1 MSRPVNKSLVD
12 QPVLPTLI
20 RLAWP
25 IMVGN
30 AMHLMYN
37 VVDTFWV
44 GRLGPEPLAA
54 VSVSFPLLFM
64 VFSIAAG
71 FSIAGIALVSQYTGA
86 KDQEQASLAAGQVLV
101 FCTALA
107 GVLSALGLVF
117 GQDLLRLLGT
127 NPEIMPYAWQYFR
140 IIVGGIPMIFI
151 FFVFAAI
158 LEGIGDT
165 VTPMK
170 LKVGSLLLNII
181 LDPFLIFGWWVLP
194 EWGIAGAGAATVLS
208 RTAATFVGLG
218 MLLRGRGQLRLRL
231 RHILPN
237 GPMIRQIIRIGIPG
251 SVALSTVSVTM
262 ALITGLVAQFGT
274 HALAAWGVGNRV
286 LAIIR
291 MPSMGV
297 ARATGVLVGQHLGAD
312 QPVQAE
318 TTAWLGTG
326 VVFGFM
332 LCLAA
337 AFFAFSEQIMLVF
350 TREPGV
356 IAIGV
361 RLLRIGSFAYAFLG
375 IQQVLGG
382 ALEGAGKTIAQS
394 LFNLITLG
402 LLQIPLAYGLA
413 VTLDIG
419 VHGIWWGMLA
429 AKMLGA
435 AAISIWFRRGTWQG
449 KVIRKAEGDGRA
461 V

>member
-1 MSRPVNKSLVD
+1 M
-12 QPVLPTLI
+12 

-25 IMVGN
+25 IVVGN

-44 GRLGPEPLAA
+44 GRLGPKPLAA
-54 VSVSFPLLFM
+54 VSVSFPLLFI
-64 VFSIAAG
+64 VFSVAAG

-86 KDQEQASLAAGQVLV
+86 QDRERASLAAGQVLV

-107 GVLSALGLVF
+107 FVLSALGLYF
-117 GQDLLRLLGT
+117 GRDLLRLLGT
-127 NPEIMPYAWQYFR
+127 NPEVMPYAWEYFR
-140 IIVGGIPMIFI
+140 IIVGGIPMIFV

-165 VTPMK
+165 ITPMK
-170 LKVGSLLLNII
+170 LKVASLFLNIA
-181 LDPFLIFGWWVLP
+181 LDPFLIFGWWFFPDL
-194 EWGIAGAGAATVLS
+194 GIAGAAAATVLS
-208 RTAATFVGLG
+208 RTGATAVGLAI
-218 MLLRGRGQLRLRL
+218 LLRGRGRLRLRL

-237 GPMIRQIIRIGIPG
+237 GPMIGQIVRIGIPG

-262 ALITGLVAQFGT
+262 AVVTSLVAQFGT

-312 QPVQAE
+312 QPGQAE
-318 TTAWLGTG
+318 RTAWLGTG

-332 LCLAA
+332 LFLAGI
-337 AFFAFSEQIMLVF
+337 FFLFSAQIMLVF
-350 TREPGV
+350 TREPAV
-356 IAIGV
+356 IEIGV
-361 RLLRIGSFAYAFLG
+361 RLLRIGAFAYAFLG

-394 LFNLITLG
+394 MFNVITLG
-402 LLQIPLAYGLA
+402 LLQVPLAYILA
-413 VTLDIG
+413 VTLDAG
-419 VHGIWWGMLA
+419 VQGVWWGMLA
-429 AKMLGA
+429 AKVLGA
-435 AAISIWFRRGTWQG
+435 TAISMWFRRGTWQS
-449 KVIRKAEGDGRA
+449 KVIRKVGVDKRG